1 MIFPILGS
9 MNPSYI
15 FRVHQGTV
23 WLKKNVAFSD
33 LTAGIS
39 SFGDFHLPSQPGTS
53 DSVAPFATWGEAPSK
68 DFLLAPKT

>member
-1 MIFPILGS
+1 MDLFVKTYDFPNFGIHEPQL
-9 MNPSYI
+9 Y
-15 FRVHQGTV
+15 
-23 WLKKNVAFSD
+23 